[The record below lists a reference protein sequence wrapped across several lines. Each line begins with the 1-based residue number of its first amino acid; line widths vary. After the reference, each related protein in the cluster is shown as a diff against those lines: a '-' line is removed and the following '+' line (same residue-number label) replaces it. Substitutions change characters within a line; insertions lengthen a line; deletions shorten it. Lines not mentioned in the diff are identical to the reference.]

1 MANAASSM
9 KVERSARAVTP
20 VGRASYP
27 NVFQAKAFNETSEPK
42 YSISVMIPKSDPF
55 VDLARAL
62 QGEALE
68 ALYGKKLPVNLERW
82 GITDGDEADN
92 DMTAGYWVIKA
103 TSKARPAV
111 VDANK
116 QPILDADE
124 VYGGCDVRVSICAK
138 AYGTSS
144 KGGVSFELVAVQK
157 VGENT
162 PFGGAEAARA
172 AAVSEF

>member
-1 MANAASSM
+1 MANPSGSI

-27 NVFQAKAFNETSEPK
+27 NVFQAKAFNESSEPK
-42 YSISVMIPKSDPF
+42 YSISIMIPKSDPF
-55 VDLARAL
+55 VDQARAL

-82 GITDGDEADN
+82 GIADGDDSGSDLN
-92 DMTAGYWVIKA
+92 AGYWIIKA
-103 TSKARPAV
+103 TSKTRPAV

-116 QPILDADE
+116 QSILDSDE
-124 VYGGCDVRVSICAK
+124 LYGGCDVRVSICAK
-138 AYGTSS
+138 AYGTNS

-157 VGENT
+157 VGDNT
-162 PFGGAEAARA
+162 PFGGAEAARSA
-172 AAVSEF
+172 AISEF

>member
-1 MANAASSM
+1 MANPSSSIR
-9 KVERSARAVTP
+9 VERSARAVTP

-27 NVFQAKAFNETSEPK
+27 SIFQAKAFNESSEPK
-42 YSISVMIPKSDPF
+42 YSIQVLIPKSDPF
-55 VDLARAL
+55 VDVARAL

-82 GITDGDEADN
+82 GIVDGDDS
-92 DMTAGYWVIKA
+92 DSTLTAGYWVIKA
-103 TSKARPAV
+103 TSKTRPAV

-116 QPILDADE
+116 EPILDPDE
-124 VYGGCDVRVSICAK
+124 VYGGCDIRASICAK
-138 AYGTSS
+138 AYGTAS

-157 VGENT
+157 VGDNT